1 MTYLDIRNK
10 VQSIIEGCR
19 TFKIGI
25 TSMNPF
31 TDRLKQSDYVI
42 FKEIHH
48 IANTND
54 EEVARECEKYLIDH
68 FVSHHKCRN
77 VASAAGTG
85 SLGSSETI
93 VIYVV
98 TN

>member
-1 MTYLDIRNK
+1 MTYLDARNK
-10 VQSIIEGCR
+10 VQSIIEGCH

-31 TDRLKQSDYVI
+31 TDRLKQSDYLI

-48 IANTND
+48 IGNTDD
-54 EEVARECEKYLIDH
+54 EKVARECEKYLIDH
-68 FVSHHKCRN
+68 FASHSKCRN
-77 VASAAGTG
+77 VPAAAGTG
-85 SLGSSETI
+85 SLGSSKTI